1 MCCGHSEQWSNLLEP
16 LTSARLAVI
25 AVHHLTEEATLAA
38 RLAEEAACHTMRQ
51 LDVEDEVLLVAV
63 LLVAK
68 LTRKHLQKQRHLVST
83 LHSQQSSPLFAYQL
97 KYLVHG
103 NGT

>member
-1 MCCGHSEQWSNLLEP
+1 M
-16 LTSARLAVI
+16 V

-68 LTRKHLQKQRHLVST
+68 LTRKHLQKHNGIWSAHFSLNNYFLLYSR
-83 LHSQQSSPLFAYQL
+83 FNY
-97 KYLVHG
+97 YIVHG

>member
-1 MCCGHSEQWSNLLEP
+1 MLEP

-68 LTRKHLQKQRHLVST
+68 LTRKHLQKHNGIWSAHFSLNNYLLLYSGIN
-83 LHSQQSSPLFAYQL
+83 Y
-97 KYLVHG
+97 YLVHG